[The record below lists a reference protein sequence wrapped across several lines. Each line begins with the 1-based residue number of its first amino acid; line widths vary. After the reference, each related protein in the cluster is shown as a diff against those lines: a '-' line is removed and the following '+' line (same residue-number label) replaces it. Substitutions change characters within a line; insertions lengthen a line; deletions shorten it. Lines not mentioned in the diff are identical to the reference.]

1 MRIVVSI
8 ATTLFNA
15 AAAMLSDM
23 PLGQRA
29 TADAEQAAGDAPLEC
44 SERETALLAEIE
56 ALQTNVALS
65 RRSLDRFA
73 KAFRSDPDALVIARL
88 SDGAIM
94 EVNQSWERIVGYQ
107 AAEVLGKD
115 RSTLRIVTDDTV
127 RSRLLERLIH
137 FGSYRDEDVQFRLR
151 SGAIRDM
158 RMSAET
164 IDIDGEVCA
173 LTRIRD
179 VTAQKEAERA
189 LRASDDRLS
198 MALAAATM
206 GIWEWIISTGEVIW
220 SKEAGLIFG
229 LAEGGTVGT
238 LDEFLSRVHPDDRPA
253 IRGRFAELT
262 ERLHAGQLY
271 DGEYRVVWPSGDV
284 RWVAAK
290 GRVDFDSSGAAIR
303 MLGTVM
309 DVTQRKQTEDK
320 AQDYLADLWRMARIR
335 TADQTAS
342 SLAHELNQPLTAIAI
357 QAGIASSLAAA
368 SDNASS
374 ELAVP
379 LKEISEQAQR
389 AGGIIRSLRDFVKR
403 GDARREPVRI
413 NDLVREV
420 VVLVE
425 PLARRRH
432 VQIALQLGDVPAI
445 GADRI
450 QIAQAVMN
458 LLQNALDALDL
469 GESTG
474 RRLEI
479 ATRHDGRQV
488 EITVA
493 DTGPGIPAMVG
504 ERIFERFYTT
514 KSEGIGLGLAICRS
528 IVEAHAGT
536 LQFSSVVGTGTTFS
550 IRLPVAEPSEQS

>member
-1 MRIVVSI
+1 M
-8 ATTLFNA
+8 
-15 AAAMLSDM
+15 
-23 PLGQRA
+23 
-29 TADAEQAAGDAPLEC
+29 
-44 SERETALLAEIE
+44 AEIE
-56 ALQTNVALS
+56 AVQTNVALL

-115 RSTLRIVTDDTV
+115 RSTLRIVADDTV

-189 LRASDDRLS
+189 LRASDERLS

-229 LAEGGTVGT
+229 LAEGETVGT
-238 LDEFLSRVHPDDRPA
+238 LGEFLSRVHPDDRPA

-262 ERLHAGQLY
+262 EHLHAGQLY
-271 DGEYRVVWPSGDV
+271 DVEYRVVWPSGEV

-357 QAGIASSLAAA
+357 QAGIASSLAATSGSA
-368 SDNASS
+368 AS

-379 LKEISEQAQR
+379 LKEINEQAQR

-425 PLARRRH
+425 PLARRRQ
-432 VQIALQLGDVPAI
+432 VQIALQFGDVPAV

-450 QIAQAVMN
+450 QIAQAAMN

-469 GESTG
+469 GEPTG

-479 ATRHDGRQV
+479 ATRHDGGHV

-493 DTGPGIPAMVG
+493 DTGPGIPATVG

-528 IVEAHAGT
+528 IVEAHGGS
-536 LQFSSVVGTGTTFS
+536 LQFSSVVGTGTTFT
-550 IRLPVAEPSEQS
+550 IRLPVPIHRSSHERKV

>member
-29 TADAEQAAGDAPLEC
+29 TADADKAAGDAPLEC
-44 SERETALLAEIE
+44 SDREASLLAEIE
-56 ALQTNVALS
+56 ALQTNVAS
-65 RRSLDRFA
+65 MRRSLDRFA
-73 KAFRSDPDALVIARL
+73 KAFRSDPDALIIARL

-94 EVNQSWERIVGYQ
+94 EVNQSWERMVGYQ

-115 RSTLRIVTDDTV
+115 RSTFRIVTDDTV

-189 LRASDDRLS
+189 LRASDERLS

-206 GIWEWIISTGEVIW
+206 GIWEWIISSGEVIW

-229 LAEGGTVGT
+229 LAEGDTVGT
-238 LDEFLSRVHPDDRPA
+238 LDEFLSSVHPDDRPA

-271 DGEYRVVWPSGDV
+271 DVEYRVVWPSGEV
-284 RWVAAK
+284 RWIAAK

-320 AQDYLADLWRMARIR
+320 AQDYLADLWRMARVR

-357 QAGIASSLAAA
+357 QASIASSLAAA
-368 SDNASS
+368 SDSPSS

-379 LKEISEQAQR
+379 LKEINEQAQR

-425 PLARRRH
+425 PLARRRQ
-432 VQIALQLGDVPAI
+432 VQIALQFGDVPAV

-469 GESTG
+469 GEPTG

-479 ATRHDGRQV
+479 ATRRDGRQV

-493 DTGPGIPAMVG
+493 DTGPGIPATVG

-528 IVEAHAGT
+528 IVEAHGGT